1 MTTSKSDDIGKQMQ
15 AALGEMGMGNTEIEG
30 LIRIIAGG
38 LLGGPK
44 DVLAATAA
52 LQAGL
57 TLAGIVLNDL
67 HRIADAQEIMAK
79 ATLDNAKPL
88 FGGK

>member
-1 MTTSKSDDIGKQMQ
+1 MTTSKSDIGAQMQ
-15 AALGEMGMGNTEIEG
+15 AAVNEMGMGGTEIEG
-30 LIRIIAGG
+30 LIRIIAAG

-67 HRIADAQEIMAK
+67 HRIADSQEIMAK
-79 ATLDNAKPL
+79 QALDSAKPL
-88 FGGK
+88 FGSK